1 MKPSMVDRR
10 QFERIQKKH
19 GEYASWAIWSDPE
32 PSQGPTANMGDMT
45 LFEDQNIES
54 LLPRLKSN
62 VVMVGLNFSRTI
74 ADPVPFKNFHDSS
87 PWAKDFKIRYA
98 FQGTEYC
105 GAYMTDVIKLF
116 PNNAN
121 DVLRQLQ
128 SNPKIIAINMIILR
142 EELKDLQHAPP
153 TILAF
158 GKIAYDLLNKNLDSS
173 EYTRL
178 VKLSHYSHYI
188 SKENYKREVFRQLA

>member
-1 MKPSMVDRR
+1 MVDRK
-10 QFERIQKKH
+10 QFERIRGKH

-32 PSQGPTANMGDMT
+32 PSQGSTANVGDMT
-45 LFEDQNIES
+45 LFEDQNIDS

-116 PNNAN
+116 PNINAN
-121 DVLRQLQ
+121 DVLTHLR
-128 SNPKIIAINMIILR
+128 SNPKIIATNMIIFR
-142 EELKDLQHAPP
+142 EELKDLQDAPP

-158 GKIAYDLLNKNLDSS
+158 GKIAYNLLSKYVDSC

-178 VKLSHYSHYI
+178 VKLTHYSHYI
-188 SKENYKREVFRQLA
+188 SKENYKSEVFRQLA